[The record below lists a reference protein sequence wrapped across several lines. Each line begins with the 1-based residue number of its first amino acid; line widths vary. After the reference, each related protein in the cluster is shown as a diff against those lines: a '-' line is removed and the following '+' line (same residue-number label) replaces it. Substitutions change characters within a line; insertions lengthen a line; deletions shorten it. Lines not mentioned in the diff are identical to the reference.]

1 MVRRRYG
8 YRRSAAETS
17 RWWPRG
23 AAYAVFHPSWI
34 PEPLDPVVDHLK
46 RYRII
51 AGLIAT
57 VGVYTSV
64 AGGFDFAQ
72 VMENVLIAGLV
83 LMVITPLTVGVMLLV
98 WRRSGPLRALK
109 SPLLGSLRVLL
120 CFVGALVG
128 ILGILSLA
136 AAQGGGGLV
145 FSFFMAFGGI
155 WGLIFLAQAAV
166 QVNSNFFG
174 TAAIHR
180 CLPPLLATVTSWLM
194 ALPDLLTGDLHGLS
208 FTMGILFVLG
218 APVAVTGIALFE
230 MSRLRRH
237 HGIRLRAHP
246 HVRIAPTVPPP
257 RPPHVPAP
265 GSGYPYGPPQ
275 GQPYGPPQGNPY
287 GPPQGQPHGGGYPNP
302 GNPYG
307 S

>member
-23 AAYAVFHPSWI
+23 AAYALFHPSWI
-34 PEPLDPVVDHLK
+34 PDSIDPLADRLK

-51 AGLIAT
+51 AGMIAT
-57 VGVYTSV
+57 VGVYMFV
-64 AGGFDFAQ
+64 VRGFDFEQ

-83 LMVITPLTVGVMLLV
+83 LLVITPVTVGAMLLV
-98 WRRSGPLRALK
+98 WRRSGPVGALR

-120 CFVGALVG
+120 SFVAALVV
-128 ILGILSLA
+128 ILGVLSLA
-136 AAQGGGGLV
+136 AAYSNRNGGGGLA

-155 WGLIFLAQAAV
+155 WSLIFLAQAAI
-166 QVNSNFFG
+166 QVNGNFFG

-194 ALPDLLTGDLHGLS
+194 ALPDLLTGDLHGL
-208 FTMGILFVLG
+208 GLAAGVLFILG
-218 APVAVTGIALFE
+218 APLTVTGIAWFE

-246 HVRIAPTVPPP
+246 HVRTQPTVPPA
-257 RPPHVPAP
+257 RPPYGP
-265 GSGYPYGPPQ
+265 GQGAPYGPP
-275 GQPYGPPQGNPY
+275 
-287 GPPQGQPHGGGYPNP
+287 P

-307 S
+307 VNAGPNARNPYGS

>member
-34 PEPLDPVVDHLK
+34 PDSLDPAVDKLK

-51 AGLIAT
+51 AGMVAS
-57 VGVYTSV
+57 VGVYTFV
-64 AGGFDFAQ
+64 ARGFSFEQ
-72 VMENVLIAGLV
+72 IMENLVIAGLV
-83 LMVITPLTVGVMLLV
+83 LLVITPLTVGAMLLV
-98 WRRSGPLRALK
+98 WRRGGPVRALK
-109 SPLLGSLRVLL
+109 SPLFGSLRLL
-120 CFVGALVG
+120 LFFVVALVG
-128 ILGILSLA
+128 IVGVLSVA
-136 AAQGGGGLV
+136 AAQGNGGLV

-155 WGLIFLAQAAV
+155 WGLIFLAQAAI
-166 QVNSNFFG
+166 QVNGNFFG

-208 FTMGILFVLG
+208 FTMGIVFVLG
-218 APVAVTGIALFE
+218 APVAVTSIAAFE
-230 MSRLRRH
+230 VRRLRRH
-237 HGIRLRAHP
+237 HGIRLCAHP
-246 HVRIAPTVPPP
+246 HVRVAPVVPPP
-257 RPPHVPAP
+257 RPPRPGQGHPYGPPPGRPYAP
-265 GSGYPYGPPQ
+265 PQGGPYGPPQ
-275 GQPYGPPQGNPY
+275 VNPY
-287 GPPQGQPHGGGYPNP
+287 GPPNG